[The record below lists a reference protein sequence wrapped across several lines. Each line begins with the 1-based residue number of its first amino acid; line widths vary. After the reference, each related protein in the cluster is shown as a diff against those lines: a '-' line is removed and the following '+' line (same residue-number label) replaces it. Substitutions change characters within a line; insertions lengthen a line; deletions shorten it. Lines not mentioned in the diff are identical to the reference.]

1 MYLTWWERGAIVGV
15 TTAKGGGVIDYAAM
29 TILLTL
35 SSISDLQDYQIPND
49 LVLAGWL
56 SALVCRLYGQ
66 GLAGMGAGI
75 FCIMMGIIVLMPLY
89 CIRGMGAGDIK
100 LLSVIGG
107 MYGVEVW
114 MQTGIVFAV
123 LAAAFSLIHMLRK
136 HLFANRIC
144 YLFHY
149 VISGQKEIY
158 YDAVRDGREMTIPL
172 APVVAMAYY
181 IVILRLSLSG
191 QCDFIKI

>member
-66 GLAGMGAGI
+66 GIA
-75 FCIMMGIIVLMPLY
+75 
-89 CIRGMGAGDIK
+89 GMGAGDIK

-158 YDAVRDGREMTIPL
+158 YDAVRDGRKMTIPL
-172 APVVAMAYY
+172 APIVSMAYY

>member
-1 MYLTWWERGAIVGV
+1 M
-15 TTAKGGGVIDYAAM
+15 IDYAAM

-49 LVLAGWL
+49 LILAGWL

-66 GLAGMGAGI
+66 GIAGMGAGI
-75 FCIMMGIIVLMPLY
+75 LCIMIGIIVLMPLY

-107 MYGVEVW
+107 MHGVGVW

-136 HLFANRIC
+136 HLFVDRIC

-149 VISGQKEIY
+149 LFSSQKETY

-181 IVILRLSLSG
+181 IVILYLSLSG
-191 QCDFIKI
+191 QCDFIKMCFHGLIA

>member
-66 GLAGMGAGI
+66 G
-75 FCIMMGIIVLMPLY
+75 MP
-89 CIRGMGAGDIK
+89 
-100 LLSVIGG
+100 
-107 MYGVEVW
+107 EW
-114 MQTGIVFAV
+114 EPVFFV
-123 LAAAFSLIHMLRK
+123 S
-136 HLFANRIC
+136 
-144 YLFHY
+144 
-149 VISGQKEIY
+149 
-158 YDAVRDGREMTIPL
+158 
-172 APVVAMAYY
+172 
-181 IVILRLSLSG
+181 
-191 QCDFIKI
+191 